1 MEKWNFSDFLNFR
14 LMITPIIIKWVYIA
28 VAIILALGTFL
39 VAFTTRHGG
48 LAMVVLLSGVLGQV
62 LLRVVCEQIVLF
74 FSIHKELVKVRTD
87 VVPQPELVRANA
99 EATPTNRSEDI

>member
-14 LMITPIIIKWVYIA
+14 MMITPIIIKWVYIA

-39 VAFTTRHGG
+39 VAFETRHGG
-48 LAMVVLLSGVLGQV
+48 LAMFVLLSGVLGQV

-74 FSIHKELVKVRTD
+74 FSIHQELVRVREDATPHQELLRVNAAD
-87 VVPQPELVRANA
+87 TPAPQPE
-99 EATPTNRSEDI
+99 DI